1 MSRSF
6 LTGRFLPAHGQ
17 SFARMTGYRIES
29 QLTSDELKERFDARR
44 KYRLARRAMYVTALQ
59 GGLAFAIALLLL
71 AMNVDLRPSPVAT
84 LDMDE
89 QELVQMEE
97 IVQTVQIERPP
108 PPPRPPVPVAVPDD
122 TLLDDDVELDL
133 DALLDLNDAVAAL
146 PPPPPPAEEEVE
158 AEPEIFTVVEHMPEL
173 VGGYGALMSDV
184 RYPEDARRA
193 GIDGTV
199 VVQVIVG
206 EDGKPLQPAVVRSV
220 HPKLDE
226 EAIRAIM
233 EQQFKPGMQRSRP
246 VKVRTNISVRF
257 RLVG

>member
-1 MSRSF
+1 
-6 LTGRFLPAHGQ
+6 
-17 SFARMTGYRIES
+17 MTGYRIDA
-29 QLTSDELKERFDARR
+29 QLTTEELRKRFEERRAFRR
-44 KYRLARRAMYVTALQ
+44 TRRAMYTTALL
-59 GGLAFAIALLLL
+59 GGLVGAMGLLILIL
-71 AMNVDLRPSPVAT
+71 NADLRPSQVAM
-84 LDMDE
+84 LDVAE

-122 TLLDDDVELDL
+122 TIFDEDVELDL

-146 PPPPPPAEEEVE
+146 PPPPPPADDEEE
-158 AEPEIFTVVEHMPEL
+158 AEPEIFTVVEQMPEI

-199 VVQVIVG
+199 VVQVVVDENG
-206 EDGKPLQPAVVRSV
+206 RPVQPAVVRSV
-220 HPKLDE
+220 HPRLDE

-233 EQQFKPGMQRSRP
+233 QQEFKPGMQRSRP

>member
-6 LTGRFLPAHGQ
+6 LTGRFLPAYGK
-17 SFARMTGYRIES
+17 SFARMTGYRIAS
-29 QLTSDELKERFDARR
+29 QLNADELKERFENRR
-44 KYRLARRAMYVTALQ
+44 RHRSVRREMYKSAFQ
-59 GGLAFAIALLLL
+59 GGLALAIGLVVVAV
-71 AMNVDLRPSPVAT
+71 NVDFRPSEVAM
-84 LDMDE
+84 LDMAE

-108 PPPRPPVPVAVPDD
+108 PPPRPPIPVAVPDD
-122 TLLDDDVELDL
+122 TVLDEDVELDL
-133 DALLDLNDAVAAL
+133 DALLDLDAAVAAL
-146 PPPPPPAEEEVE
+146 PPPPPPADDEEE
-158 AEPEIFTVVEHMPEL
+158 AEMEIFTVVEQMPEL

-199 VVQVIVG
+199 VVQVVVA
-206 EDGKPLQPAVVRSV
+206 EDGKPMQPAVVRSV

-226 EAIRAIM
+226 EAMRAIM
-233 EQQFKPGMQRSRP
+233 EQQFTPGMQRSRP